1 MRTTLRQLRY
11 FVVIAR
17 ERSLSRAATQLGVA
31 QPALS
36 QNMRALEED
45 IGAPLFQRH
54 AKGMTLTPEGERL
67 VGEAQRLLGQM
78 SELRTRVTGRAI
90 EPAGRV
96 RLALAGSLSGV
107 LAAPLIAALR
117 ARFPAVTLA
126 LTDGMS
132 SVTHHQLESGQ
143 LDLALIPGTD
153 GLFGM
158 RTLPLFEE
166 HFMLFGATASTQ
178 AMPRR
183 VTLAQALAHPL
194 AAPDRAHDLRQCIDR
209 AAINHR
215 LQPNVCYELNSPPML
230 IGVVKA
236 GLARAILP
244 LGPCL
249 DALASGEVVGR
260 PVAPRQLHR
269 VQSLVW
275 PLDGA
280 PAPAVAAVRDTLA
293 QLVPQALRAGLLH
306 GRLLQASDKKN

>member
-54 AKGMTLTPEGERL
+54 ARGMALTAEGQRL
-67 VGEAQRLLGQM
+67 VGEARRLLGEVA
-78 SELRTRVTGRAI
+78 ELPTRVTGHAA

-107 LAAPLIAALR
+107 LVAPLIAAVR
-117 ARFPAVTLA
+117 ARFPAVELT

-132 SVTHHQLESGQ
+132 SDTRRQLESGQ
-143 LDLALIPGTD
+143 LDLALIPGAD

-158 RTLPLFEE
+158 DVLPLFEE
-166 HFMLFGATASTQ
+166 HFMLFGAAADMQ
-178 AMPRR
+178 DMPRR

-209 AAINHR
+209 AAASR
-215 LQPNVCYELNSPPML
+215 QLAANVCYELNSPPML
-230 IGVVKA
+230 VGVVKA
-236 GLARAILP
+236 ALAHAVLP

-249 DALASGEVVGR
+249 DALASGEIAGR
-260 PVAPRQLHR
+260 PVAARELHR

-275 PLDGA
+275 PRDGA
-280 PAPAVAAVRDTLA
+280 PAPAVTAVRHTLA
-293 QLVPQALRAGLLH
+293 QLVAQALRGGRLH
-306 GRLLQASDKKN
+306 GRLLRSSHQKN